1 MKIQFN
7 IRFHTRYGE
16 SLWISGNCK
25 SLGANCP
32 VPMLLMKYATYDYWS
47 IEVDLDE
54 SCLERPLSYGYIFKN
69 GAGETI
75 YEQKDCRQLFLPKQ
89 SGSTLTV
96 YDTWMATSAIENTFY
111 TAPFKEVLL
120 PEYCNNQAPSIAD
133 EASHT
138 FIIKAPLLKENEVV
152 CLLGSAEELHH
163 WKTDA
168 PVLMEKQGDSWV
180 TTVALTKNLLSFQYK
195 YGVFNTDKKRF
206 IGFEEQE
213 NRLLPH
219 PSLQDSKIILQDGF
233 IRLPNNDWR
242 GAGVSIPVFSLRSEN
257 GLGIGEFNDLKPL
270 ADWARETG
278 LKLIQ
283 ILPVNDTTATFTW
296 RDSYPYAA
304 ISAFALHP
312 IYLNIES
319 VAGNADPA
327 LAAELDIE
335 KKRLNT
341 LAAIDYEAVLKA
353 KITLLKKIFDSAG
366 KEQLKTPGYTAFFKI
381 NQHWLQPYAVF
392 SYLRDKYKT
401 VDYSKWEDHA
411 VYTEAAVAALF
422 KNNPV
427 VAFYCFLQYH
437 LHLQLK
443 DAVAYAHKK
452 GIVIKGDIPIGV
464 FRYGSDTWT
473 APELYHMELQAG
485 APPDDF
491 AVNGQNW
498 GFPTYNW
505 QRMQDDQFAWWS
517 SRFKQMSHYF
527 DAFRIDHILGFFR
540 IWSIPITAVQG
551 IMGYFD
557 RAIGITAD
565 EFYERGIQ
573 FSEDRF
579 CNPFMN
585 NIVLGQLFGDNAADI
600 KSRFFHTENGFDY
613 VFLPEFDTQRKI
625 ETWFTH
631 HPAVHGE
638 PNLKESLFQLLSNV
652 LLLKQSSGDGVFYHP
667 RFDLQKTASFQAL
680 PYEQQQKLT
689 ELYNDYFFRRQDAF
703 WRKESLKK
711 LPQLKAATNMLVCG
725 EDLGLVPSSVPEV
738 MKELGI
744 LSLEIQRMP
753 KQPGIRFF
761 DPAKAPYLSV
771 VSPSTHDMSTI
782 RGWWEED
789 SAVTQ
794 DFYTHTLHLQ
804 GEAPV
809 SCEGW
814 INREIVKQHLSSP
827 AMWSIFQLQDLLG
840 MDEQFRREHPAEERI
855 NIPANP
861 QHYWR
866 YRMHLPLSALL
877 ANTSFTALLKEMIMN
892 SGR

>member
-7 IRFHTRYGE
+7 ISFHTRYGE
-16 SLWISGNCK
+16 SLWISGDCK

-32 VPMLLMKYATYDYWS
+32 VPMLPMKYASYDYWS
-47 IEVDLDE
+47 IEVDLDD
-54 SCLERPLSYGYIFKN
+54 SCLERPLSYGYIFKTLD
-69 GAGETI
+69 GETI
-75 YEQKDCRQLFLPKQ
+75 YEQKHCRQLFLPKEGAAPL
-89 SGSTLTV
+89 SV

-111 TAPFKEVLL
+111 TAPFKEVFL
-120 PEYCNNQAPSIAD
+120 PAQRNDPGNYLMG

-138 FIIKAPLLKENEVV
+138 FVIKAPLLKENEAV
-152 CLLGSAEELHH
+152 CLLGNTEELHH
-163 WKTDA
+163 WKTEA
-168 PVLMEKQGDSWV
+168 PLIMEKRGDNWITAV
-180 TTVALTKNLLSFQYK
+180 TLPKNVLSFQYK
-195 YGVFNTDKKRF
+195 YGIFNTEKEQF
-206 IGFEEQE
+206 ICFEELE
-213 NRLLPH
+213 NRFYNQ
-219 PSLQDSKIILQDGF
+219 PSQPGNKVILQDGF
-233 IRLPNNDWR
+233 IRLPNNGWR

-257 GLGIGEFNDLKPL
+257 GLGIGEFNDLKQL
-270 ADWARETG
+270 ADWAHETG

-319 VAGNADPA
+319 VAGAADPV
-327 LAAELDIE
+327 LTAELATE

-341 LAAIDYEAVLKA
+341 FTAIDYEAVLKT
-353 KITLLKKIFDSAG
+353 KIALLKKIFEHSG
-366 KEQLKTPGYTAFFKI
+366 KAQLKTTDYKAFFKI

-401 VDYSKWEDHA
+401 VDYSKWDDHA
-411 VYTEAAVAALF
+411 AYSEAATAALF

-452 GIVIKGDIPIGV
+452 GVVIKGDIPIGV

-473 APELYHMELQAG
+473 APELYHMGLQAG

-505 QRMQDDQFAWWS
+505 QRMQEDQFAWWN

-540 IWSIPITAVQG
+540 IWSIPLTSVQG

-557 RAIGITAD
+557 PAIGIAAD
-565 EFYERGIQ
+565 EFHKRDLQ

-579 CNPFMN
+579 CHPFVN
-585 NIVLGQLFGDNAADI
+585 NIVLGQVFGDNVAAV
-600 KSRFFHTENGFDY
+600 KSQFFRTENGFDY
-613 VFLPEFDTQRKI
+613 AFLPEFDTQRKI
-625 ETWFTH
+625 ESWFMH
-631 HPAVHGE
+631 HPVPQE
-638 PNLKESLFQLLSNV
+638 QPDLREELFQLLSNV
-652 LLLKQSSGDGVFYHP
+652 LFLKQQSGDTVFYHP
-667 RFDLQKTASFQAL
+667 RFDLQKTISFQAL
-680 PYEQQQKLT
+680 PHDQQQKLI

-711 LPQLKAATNMLVCG
+711 LPQLKAATNMLICG

-738 MKELGI
+738 MQGLGI

-753 KQPGIRFF
+753 KQSGIQFF
-761 DPAKAPYLSV
+761 DPANAPYLSV

-789 SAVTQ
+789 RAITQ
-794 DFYTHTLHLQ
+794 NFYTNALRLQ
-804 GEAPV
+804 GDAPV
-809 SCEGW
+809 YCEDW

-840 MDEQFRREHPAEERI
+840 MDEQIRREHPAEERI

-877 ANTSFTALLKEMIMN
+877 DNTSFNTLLKKMVDE